1 MANKATNAEKRQ
13 RDGFFSGVLLLSA
26 STMLVKV
33 IGLACK
39 IPLIAVLGAEGMGYF
54 NSAFEIFAL
63 LCTLATTG
71 FPVAMSVLISAARQK
86 GREDEIAK
94 IYRTSTRF
102 LFALGAIGSL
112 LMLFFSRPIAVAIGN
127 DDASFCIVAISPA
140 LLCVCLSCAIRGYF
154 QGYDRMGPTAVSQLI
169 EAVGKLC
176 FGVLFAAIAIQN
188 EKNVAVAAAYSVL
201 GLTIGTLLSTLY
213 LWVLKIARGK
223 RRPKGYLSDAKG
235 SATLMPLLRMAFPI
249 TVSAALLGFARMI
262 DMALILRRLSDIG
275 TSLSRAN
282 EIYGSYTTLA
292 LPVFGLVPAL
302 ITPVALSLVPR
313 LSAAVEAKS
322 KDGQHR
328 VVTDALRL
336 TVVPAMPASLG
347 IALYSTPILTILFS
361 SEPEAVSIAAPLLSV
376 LGGSVFFSCMITTTN
391 AILQAYR
398 KPNLPIISTAIGV
411 GIKIFSAYVLIGAPS
426 IGIYGAPLSTF
437 LCNLTVTL
445 INLWF
450 VYGVVERTEHAF
462 SLYARPLVASL
473 GAMLCSFCAYLPVS
487 RITQSTT
494 LGFLAALPV
503 AGISYLLL
511 AFLIGAIT
519 KDDVAMLPRG
529 KNRSKP
535 THSRTIAKS
544 GDGKK

>member
-54 NSAFEIFAL
+54 NSAFEIYAL

-86 GREDEIAK
+86 GSQDEIAK
-94 IYRTSTRF
+94 IFRTSTRF
-102 LFALGAIGSL
+102 LFALGAIGTL
-112 LMLFFSRPIAVAIGN
+112 LMFFFSRPIAVAIGN

-176 FGVLFAAIAIQN
+176 FGVLFAAIAVRN
-188 EKNVAVAAAYSVL
+188 GKSVAVAAAYSVL
-201 GLTIGTLLSTLY
+201 GLTIGTLISTLY
-213 LWVLKIARGK
+213 LWMLKALDRT
-223 RRPKGYLSDAKG
+223 RRAPSVTKGQG
-235 SATLMPLLRMAFPI
+235 TLAPLLRMAFPI

-292 LPVFGLVPAL
+292 LPVFGLVPSL
-302 ITPVALSLVPR
+302 ITPVALSLVPK

-322 KDGQHR
+322 AQGQHR
-328 VVTDALRL
+328 VVIDALRL
-336 TVVPAMPASLG
+336 TIVPAMPASLG

-361 SEPEAVSIAAPLLSV
+361 SEPEAVAIAAPLLSV

-398 KPNLPIISTAIGV
+398 KPNLPIISTVIGV
-411 GIKIFSAYVLIGAPS
+411 GVKIFSAYVLIGAPS

-437 LCNLTVTL
+437 LCNLSVTL
-445 INLWF
+445 ANLWF
-450 VYGVVERTEHAF
+450 IYGVVGRTEHTF
-462 SLYARPLVASL
+462 SLYVRPLIASL

-487 RITQSTT
+487 RATQSTT
-494 LGFLAALPV
+494 LGFLAAMPV

-511 AFLIGAIT
+511 AFLSGAIT
-519 KDDVAMLPRG
+519 KEDAALLPRG
-529 KNRSKP
+529 KDITKP
-535 THSRTIAKS
+535 IHSRTHQE
-544 GDGKK
+544 